1 MTRLKDIMVQWQ
13 TVSGDPVTV
22 GDVTVT
28 PQSKAL
34 IVRWP
39 FGGFVW
45 NRPVAVLVERDGSR
59 IVERMR
65 VIDVTRMV
73 QLGLLGFGLILSI
86 AVFGRSVRRKEQRSW
101 VALSTK

>member
-1 MTRLKDIMVQWQ
+1 MAQLKDLKVQWQ

-28 PQSKAL
+28 PQSQAL

-45 NRPVAVLVERDGSR
+45 NRPVAILVEREGAR

-65 VIDVTRMV
+65 VVDVTRIV
-73 QLGLLGFGLILSI
+73 QLGLLGFSLVFSI
-86 AVFGRSVRRKEQRSW
+86 AVLSRSVRRKEER
-101 VALSTK
+101 L

>member
-1 MTRLKDIMVQWQ
+1 MAQLKDFGVQWQ
-13 TVSGDPVTV
+13 TVSGDPTTV

-45 NRPVAVLVERDGSR
+45 NRPVAILVERDGSR

-65 VIDVTRMV
+65 VVDVTRFI
-73 QLGLLGFGLILSI
+73 QLGLLGFSLVLSI
-86 AVFGRSVRRKEQRSW
+86 AVFGRSVRRKEER
-101 VALSTK
+101 

>member
-1 MTRLKDIMVQWQ
+1 MARLKDITVQWQ
-13 TVSGDPVTV
+13 TISGSPVMV

-45 NRPVAVLVERDGSR
+45 NRPVAILVKRDGSHF
-59 IVERMR
+59 VERMR
-65 VIDVTRMV
+65 VVDVTRIV
-73 QLGLLGFGLILSI
+73 QLGLLSFSLILSI
-86 AVFGRSVRRKEQRSW
+86 AVFGKSVRRKEYKS
-101 VALSTK
+101 

>member
-1 MTRLKDIMVQWQ
+1 MARLKDFTIQWQ
-13 TVSGDPVTV
+13 TVSGDSMTV

-28 PQSKAL
+28 PQSQAL

-45 NRPVAVLVERDGSR
+45 NRPVAILVERDGSR

-65 VIDVTRMV
+65 VIDVTRLV
-73 QLGLLGFGLILSI
+73 QLGLLGFSLILSI
-86 AVFGRSVRRKEQRSW
+86 AVFGRSVR
-101 VALSTK
+101 